1 LVAHRSGAVKRA
13 VLVAGGTGGVL
24 ADTDDDAGG
33 SSSLGMGSSSSS
45 GGGDAEVDSRAEA
58 QAEAARPR
66 RAFRAVCDPLALVA
80 CLEAIAFARHDL
92 ASHALQTHASSDR
105 TPAEAAATPV
115 PATAAPATAAARAA
129 ARAAAAGDL
138 VVDGAPGVR
147 LVVRRLFPSH
157 AGPAAGATLVLV
169 LRRDVPAAAYQPSIE
184 RAAAAVAFLLAAAH
198 DSRLA

>member
-1 LVAHRSGAVKRA
+1 
-13 VLVAGGTGGVL
+13 
-24 ADTDDDAGG
+24 
-33 SSSLGMGSSSSS
+33 
-45 GGGDAEVDSRAEA
+45 
-58 QAEAARPR
+58 
-66 RAFRAVCDPLALVA
+66 
-80 CLEAIAFARHDL
+80 
-92 ASHALQTHASSDR
+92 
-105 TPAEAAATPV
+105 
-115 PATAAPATAAARAA
+115 
-129 ARAAAAGDL
+129 L